1 MKEKLLITVLAALWG
16 IVTGIVL
23 TVYFI
28 PRPPIEIKFA
38 PMEFKME
45 IEPTETPK
53 IIDFGE
59 LTGL

>member
-1 MKEKLLITVLAALWG
+1 MKEKLLITFLAVLWG
-16 IVTGIVL
+16 FASGLFVAF
-23 TVYFI
+23 YFI

-59 LTGL
+59 VTGL